1 MNIKSLD
8 NIPVTDIMSL
18 YIAEATQ
25 TPLLSADEER
35 SLMHTIK
42 QGTQAEK
49 KLAQHNTRQPQ
60 TAAVLRQRVKEG
72 KQARIRLIK
81 ANTRLVISV
90 AQKYRGMGIPL
101 IDLVQEGN
109 IGLIHAIEKFD
120 VHRGTRFATYATWW
134 IRQHIVRALTNHSKT
149 IRIPSHLNLLLQK
162 AEQARAT
169 FEQTYRRDPTLY
181 ELAQMVGVSVTKMQR
196 AIQTAQAPLSLDA
209 PVTADGDTSLAEMLP
224 DEKISDATRSIQQNE
239 LKNILQD
246 ALCSLNIRQ
255 AKILMLRYGLLG
267 SEPHSRQEVGE
278 KFGLNRERIRQLEV
292 DALNKLRQSP
302 RWQSLQDFL

>member
-1 MNIKSLD
+1 MNTKNLD

-25 TPLLSADEER
+25 TPLLSATEER
-35 SLMHTIK
+35 TLIHTIK
-42 QGTQAEK
+42 RGTQAEK
-49 KLAQHNTRQPQ
+49 KLSQPDVLQPQ
-60 TAAVLRQRVKEG
+60 TMVLLRQRVKEG
-72 KQARIRLIK
+72 KQARTRLIK

-101 IDLVQEGN
+101 VDLVQEGN
-109 IGLIHAIEKFD
+109 LGLMHAIDKFELQ
-120 VHRGTRFATYATWW
+120 RNTRFATYATWW
-134 IRQHIVRALTNHSKT
+134 IRQHIVRALTNQSRSV
-149 IRIPSHLNLLLQK
+149 RIPSHLTLLLQK
-162 AEQARAT
+162 AEQARIA
-169 FEQTYRRDPTLY
+169 FEQKYQRDPTLP
-181 ELAQMVGVSVTKMQR
+181 ELAQLVGVSVTKMKH
-196 AIQTAQAPLSLDA
+196 AIQAAQAPLSLDA
-209 PVTADGDTSLAEMLP
+209 PLTADGDMSLAEVLP
-224 DEKISDATRSIQQNE
+224 DKKISDAVRNMQRQE
-239 LKNILQD
+239 LKDILQD

-255 AKILMLRYGLLG
+255 ARILMLRYGLLG